1 MEAIER
7 ALRKALGCYQQY
19 LKDLEFVDYEVRL
32 LARPDGAV
40 TRVRVESRSR
50 ATGEHW
56 FTVGAAPN
64 ILDASCEALVDSI
77 NYQLM
82 KSNAAAVHAVAS

>member
-1 MEAIER
+1 
-7 ALRKALGCYQQY
+7 
-19 LKDLEFVDYEVRL
+19 LKDFEFVDYEVRL
-32 LARPDGAV
+32 LARPNGAV

-56 FTVGAAPN
+56 FTVGVSQS
-64 ILDASCEALVDSI
+64 IVDASFEALVDSI

-82 KSNAAAVHAVAS
+82 KSNADVAHAVAS